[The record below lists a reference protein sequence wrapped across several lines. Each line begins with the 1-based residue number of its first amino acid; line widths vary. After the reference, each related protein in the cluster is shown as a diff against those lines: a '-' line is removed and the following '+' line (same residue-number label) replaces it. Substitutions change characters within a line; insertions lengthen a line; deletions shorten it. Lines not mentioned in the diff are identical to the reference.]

1 MPASWWLLPVAAALS
16 MWLAFQ
22 HAYGPVVS
30 VPVAVV
36 VVAGVGGGLL
46 AYGRATVAV
55 EDGAFVA
62 GRARLPLWAVG
73 RVDVVPAVEAQAAR
87 GPGADPRAYLLIR
100 GYVGPMVRVGV
111 DDPAD
116 RCRTGWSPPAVR
128 SSSRRHSR
136 PPATTRS
143 GPREHGHR
151 GTSASDMNS
160 DPWR

>member
-1 MPASWWLLPVAAALS
+1 VPPYRERLRVPASWWLLPVAAALS

-73 RVDVVPAVEAQAAR
+73 RVDVLPAVEAQAAR

-116 RCRTGWSPPAVR
+116 PVPYWLVST
-128 SSSRRHSR
+128 RRPQQLAAALEAARDDAKR
-136 PPATTRS
+136 PP
-143 GPREHGHR
+143 
-151 GTSASDMNS
+151 
-160 DPWR
+160 